1 MRHFSSILPLEPN
14 LLTLGQSNF
23 QSLHAS
29 LPKLN
34 DWYLQRAGN
43 PPGLSE
49 SEDFHL
55 FALARALYTSQ
66 NAPHPSWSVTIEQ
79 ILNSK
84 PSLLQHIL
92 DTDAL
97 AVTMDTSVV
106 DLYGILAEQAL
117 RNNQSQQAFNT
128 LAKLADKTG
137 LAAFR
142 FLVAWIAFN
151 VNDLE
156 HCINECEKVNEPFA
170 PIHTLLGQA
179 LLESGKVQSAIEA
192 LTVAAE
198 IAPRDPLPLVQ
209 LVKAYIIIGR
219 QQDCFAAINRCR
231 KIVGNNLEIE
241 CLASIAI
248 LAGHYR
254 PQDFCLHTL
263 GNIAAKI
270 EENPHDF
277 QAFAIGM
284 ELAAELN
291 LKNWAQRYAETW
303 DSSQLANP
311 QQIAKELTKIL
322 KRHQER
328 NWHDVSR
335 IVLDKTIAI
344 GKHSDLKFVMQ

>member
-1 MRHFSSILPLEPN
+1 MRHVSSILPLEPN
-14 LLTLGQSNF
+14 LLTLGQSDF
-23 QSLHAS
+23 QSLQVS

-34 DWYLQRAGN
+34 EWYLQRAAN
-43 PPGLSE
+43 PPGLSD

-55 FALARALYTSQ
+55 FVLARALCTSQ
-66 NAPHPSWSVTIEQ
+66 NALHPSWSVSIEQ
-79 ILNSK
+79 IINAKSALM
-84 PSLLQHIL
+84 QHIL

-117 RNNQSQQAFNT
+117 INNHSQQAFNT

-209 LVKAYIIIGR
+209 LIKAYMIIGR

-241 CLASIAI
+241 CLASMAI

-254 PQDFCLHTL
+254 PQDFCMHTL
-263 GNIAAKI
+263 GNIAARL
-270 EENPHDF
+270 EEDPQDF

-291 LKNWAQRYAETW
+291 LKNWAQRYAESW
-303 DSSQLANP
+303 DSSKLTHP
-311 QQIAKELTKIL
+311 QQIAKELAKIL

-335 IVLDKTIAI
+335 IVLDKTITI
-344 GKHSDLKFVMQ
+344 GNHADLKFVMQ